1 MNKPSDEKDFVAAP
15 SPTEQMVEKAPEK
28 PPRAR
33 VEDAVD
39 PDAETAPETAGE
51 KLERKRDY
59 LEGFLAKKPDN
70 VAPGEPGGD
79 LHEAVISALKEIYD
93 PEIPVNI
100 YDLGLIYGVEVDD
113 ECDVTVTMTL
123 TTPHC
128 PVAET
133 MPGEVEL
140 RAASVPGVRD
150 AEVNLVWDPPWG
162 PDKMTDEA
170 RLELGML

>member
-1 MNKPSDEKDFVAAP
+1 MNKPSDDKDFVAAP
-15 SPTEQMVEKAPEK
+15 SPADAVVEK

-33 VEDAVD
+33 VSDAVD
-39 PDAETAPETAGE
+39 PDESAGE

-59 LEGFLAKKPDN
+59 LEGFLAKQPETDS
-70 VAPGEPGGD
+70 ATGAGGK
-79 LHEAVISALKEIYD
+79 LQQEVIAALKEIYD

-113 ECDVTVTMTL
+113 ESDVTVTMTL

>member
-1 MNKPSDEKDFVAAP
+1 MDSSTD
-15 SPTEQMVEKAPEK
+15 K

-33 VEDAVD
+33 VEDAID
-39 PDAETAPETAGE
+39 TEAPST
-51 KLERKRDY
+51 ERRTRDY
-59 LEGFLAKKPDN
+59 LDGFLAAKP
-70 VAPGEPGGD
+70 PGGPVGGEGSD
-79 LHEAVISALKEIYD
+79 LQADVIEALREIFD

-100 YDLGLIYGVEVDD
+100 YDLGLIYGVEVDENRD
-113 ECDVTVTMTL
+113 ATVTMTL

-128 PVAET
+128 PVAES

-140 RAASVPGVRD
+140 RVSSVPGIRD

-162 PDKMTDEA
+162 PHKMSDEA

>member
-1 MNKPSDEKDFVAAP
+1 MSDPATANKPR
-15 SPTEQMVEKAPEK
+15 
-28 PPRAR
+28 RAR
-33 VEDAVD
+33 VDEAID
-39 PDAETAPETAGE
+39 PDMETAPE

-59 LEGFLAKKPDN
+59 LEGFLQKKPEGLKSGD
-70 VAPGEPGGD
+70 PGGD
-79 LHEAVISALKEIYD
+79 LYEAVVAALKEIYD

-100 YDLGLIYGVEVDD
+100 YDLGLIYGVEIDD
-113 ECDVTVTMTL
+113 ESDATVTMTL

-140 RAASVPGVRD
+140 RAASVPGIRD

-162 PDKMTDEA
+162 PEKMTDEA

>member
-1 MNKPSDEKDFVAAP
+1 MDSSTDPSDMTTA
-15 SPTEQMVEKAPEK
+15 K

-39 PDAETAPETAGE
+39 TDAP
-51 KLERKRDY
+51 RQRDY
-59 LEGFLAKKPDN
+59 LDGFLAAKPPADG
-70 VAPGEPGGD
+70 VGGAGSD
-79 LHEAVISALKEIYD
+79 LQAAVIEALREIYD

-113 ECDVTVTMTL
+113 NADATITMTL

-140 RAASVPGVRD
+140 RVSSVPGIRD
-150 AEVNLVWDPPWG
+150 AEVVLVWDPPWG
-162 PDKMTDEA
+162 PHKMSDEA

>member
-1 MNKPSDEKDFVAAP
+1 MNEEPKFS
-15 SPTEQMVEKAPEK
+15 VEEVEAVTA

-33 VEDAVD
+33 VEESAIES
-39 PDAETAPETAGE
+39 AAA

-59 LEGFLAKKPDN
+59 LDGFLAEKPQ
-70 VAPGEPGGD
+70 VAAPGAPGGD
-79 LHEAVISALKEIYD
+79 LYEAVIAAIKDIYD

-100 YDLGLIYGVEVDD
+100 YDLGLIYGVDVADD
-113 ECDVTVTMTL
+113 GGVTVAMTL

-128 PVAET
+128 PVAES

-140 RAASVPGVRD
+140 RVGAVPGVRD
-150 AEVNLVWDPPWG
+150 AEVNLVWDPPWD
-162 PDKMTDEA
+162 PAKMSDEA

>member
-1 MNKPSDEKDFVAAP
+1 MDSSSDDHMTAD
-15 SPTEQMVEKAPEK
+15 K

-33 VEDAVD
+33 VEDAID
-39 PDAETAPETAGE
+39 PDAVPASEAP
-51 KLERKRDY
+51 RQRDY
-59 LEGFLAKKPDN
+59 LDGFLAAKP
-70 VAPGEPGGD
+70 AEGSIGGAGSD
-79 LHEAVISALKEIYD
+79 LQAAVIEALREIYD

-113 ECDVTVTMTL
+113 NADATVTMTL

-128 PVAET
+128 PVAES
-133 MPGEVEL
+133 MPGEVEM
-140 RAASVPGVRD
+140 RVSSVPGIRD

-162 PDKMTDEA
+162 PHKMSDEA

>member
-1 MNKPSDEKDFVAAP
+1 MSEETNTDTDFIAAP
-15 SPTEQMVEKAPEK
+15 LPGDVAPADGSGGK

-39 PDAETAPETAGE
+39 TEESPRETM
-51 KLERKRDY
+51 ERKRDY
-59 LEGFLAKKPDN
+59 LEGFLQKKPEN
-70 VAPGEPGGD
+70 VPAGAPGGD
-79 LHEAVISALKEIYD
+79 LYEAVISALKEIYD

-113 ECDVTVTMTL
+113 ESDVTVTMTL

>member
-1 MNKPSDEKDFVAAP
+1 MNEERKIA
-15 SPTEQMVEKAPEK
+15 VEEVEAVETPR
-28 PPRAR
+28 RAR
-33 VEDAVD
+33 VDDIVD
-39 PDAETAPETAGE
+39 DVVETEAETASE
-51 KLERKRDY
+51 KLDRKKDY
-59 LEGFLAKKPDN
+59 LEGFLSK
-70 VAPGEPGGD
+70 APASAAEMGAGGE
-79 LHEAVISALKEIYD
+79 LQQAVVDALKEIYD

-113 ECDVTVTMTL
+113 ESDVTVMMTL

-140 RAASVPGVRD
+140 RAGSVPGVRH

-162 PDKMTDEA
+162 PEKMTDEA

>member
-1 MNKPSDEKDFVAAP
+1 MDSSTD
-15 SPTEQMVEKAPEK
+15 K

-39 PDAETAPETAGE
+39 TEAPRT
-51 KLERKRDY
+51 RDY
-59 LEGFLAKKPDN
+59 LDGFLSAKPAEDA
-70 VAPGEPGGD
+70 VGGAGSD
-79 LHEAVISALKEIYD
+79 LQAAVIEALREIYD

-113 ECDVTVTMTL
+113 QADATITMTL

-140 RAASVPGVRD
+140 RVSSVPGIRD
-150 AEVNLVWDPPWG
+150 AEVVLVWEPAWG
-162 PDKMTDEA
+162 PHKMSDEA

>member
-1 MNKPSDEKDFVAAP
+1 MDS
-15 SPTEQMVEKAPEK
+15 STQK

-39 PDAETAPETAGE
+39 TEAAAPAEAART
-51 KLERKRDY
+51 RDY
-59 LEGFLAKKPDN
+59 LDGFLAAKPAGDA
-70 VAPGEPGGD
+70 VGGD
-79 LHEAVISALKEIYD
+79 GSDLQAAVIEALREIYD

-113 ECDVTVTMTL
+113 HADATVTMTL

-133 MPGEVEL
+133 MPGEVEM
-140 RAASVPGVRD
+140 RVTSVPGIRD
-150 AEVNLVWDPPWG
+150 AEVVLVWEPAWG
-162 PDKMTDEA
+162 PHKMSDEA

>member
-1 MNKPSDEKDFVAAP
+1 MSEETNNDQDFIAAP
-15 SPTEQMVEKAPEK
+15 SPADTVVGKSPEK
-28 PPRAR
+28 PKRAR

-39 PDAETAPETAGE
+39 TDETPRESM
-51 KLERKRDY
+51 ERKRDY
-59 LEGFLAKKPDN
+59 LEGFLQKKPEN
-70 VAPGEPGGD
+70 VPAGAPGGD
-79 LHEAVISALKEIYD
+79 LYEAVVAALKEIYD

-100 YDLGLIYGVEVDD
+100 YDLGLIYGVDVD
-113 ECDVTVTMTL
+113 EESDVTVTMTL

-162 PDKMTDEA
+162 PEKMTDEA

>member
-1 MNKPSDEKDFVAAP
+1 MNETRKIEAEEVSAVA
-15 SPTEQMVEKAPEK
+15 
-28 PPRAR
+28 PPARAR

-39 PDAETAPETAGE
+39 EIATESMGE

-59 LEGFLAKKPDN
+59 LEGFLQKKPESAN
-70 VAPGEPGGD
+70 ASGAGSE
-79 LHEAVISALKEIYD
+79 LQEAVVAALKEIYD

-113 ECDVTVTMTL
+113 ECDVVVNMTL
-123 TTPHC
+123 TTPNC
-128 PVAET
+128 PVAES

-150 AEVNLVWDPPWG
+150 AEVNLVWDPPWD
-162 PDKMTDEA
+162 PAKMTDEA

>member
-1 MNKPSDEKDFVAAP
+1 MDTAADHSDMTV
-15 SPTEQMVEKAPEK
+15 SK

-39 PDAETAPETAGE
+39 PDPAPASAAP
-51 KLERKRDY
+51 RSRDY
-59 LEGFLAKKPDN
+59 LDGFLAAKTGD
-70 VAPGEPGGD
+70 APVGGD
-79 LHEAVISALKEIYD
+79 GSALQADVIAALREIFD

-113 ECDVTVTMTL
+113 HADATVTMTL

-128 PVAET
+128 PVAES
-133 MPGEVEL
+133 MPGEIEL
-140 RAASVPGVRD
+140 RVSSVPGIRD
-150 AEVNLVWDPPWG
+150 AEVVLVWDPPWG
-162 PDKMTDEA
+162 PHKMSDEA